1 MEVKHDAS
9 RQEFYVELEGHRAHV
24 AYQIH
29 DEGLDIR
36 HTIVPEA
43 IGGKGIAS
51 ALVKAAY
58 DYGRCKGLKAIAT
71 CSYAVVWLQ
80 RHPEYQ
86 GEVSSDYIGKGS
98 CAQELISSVRSSM
111 SSSSLSASFSESI
124 PLLMSCFTVRRSL
137 LSSMRMDLMVSA

>member
-1 MEVKHDAS
+1 MEVKHDES

-24 AYQIH
+24 SYKIH

-51 ALVKAAY
+51 ALVQAAY

-71 CSYAVVWLQ
+71 CPYAVVWLQ

-98 CAQELISSVRSSM
+98 CAL
-111 SSSSLSASFSESI
+111 
-124 PLLMSCFTVRRSL
+124 
-137 LSSMRMDLMVSA
+137 